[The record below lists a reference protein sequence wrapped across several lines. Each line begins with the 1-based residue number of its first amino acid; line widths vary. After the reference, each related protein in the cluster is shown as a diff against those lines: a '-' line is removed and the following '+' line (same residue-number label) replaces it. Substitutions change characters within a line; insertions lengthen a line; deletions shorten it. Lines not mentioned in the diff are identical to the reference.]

1 MSRRQK
7 LCWPIW
13 SISLRFWS
21 DRRHSSSSSCCLF
34 STFRAMAV
42 CHWPFSSLWFRVS
55 AACAT
60 VFIYLLLFL
69 KCAKPN
75 CDILIKYLDWLLFIQ
90 VWWCRVSV
98 TKRRAQS
105 TWRWAASTRT
115 CCSAVSSG
123 RWRACRCT
131 CATSHISCL
140 KHTQSSHCEMFSLVA
155 GASSGPRSTGVLSS
169 AGAGSL
175 PCWRS
180 ASSLC
185 AFASTR
191 ARWYSNNNDNDSNQ
205 MEIGHHYCS
214 PLH

>member
-1 MSRRQK
+1 MSKRQK

-13 SISLRFWS
+13 SISLPFWS
-21 DRRHSSSSSCCLF
+21 DKTALVFLFMLLVFNISCNG
-34 STFRAMAV
+34 
-42 CHWPFSSLWFRVS
+42 SLPLAIFITLVQGL
-55 AACAT
+55 CGMCYG
-60 VFIYLLLFL
+60 IYLLLFL

-155 GASSGPRSTGVLSS
+155 GASSDPRSTGVLSS